1 MKITWLPPFVRNCTW
16 HSYIQIKST
25 ANIGESFD
33 SFFCIFASAGF
44 GRAWPLLRFLTA
56 AAAGFSFALRC
67 FCVGDEAGGGGCF
80 FFSKLQLQVLL
91 RWPSSCGISCGCG
104 LWLAPW
110 CPKNN
115 RHNAWLRIKRR
126 TPGLLV
132 PPPELS
138 QDYTLQETQC
148 RGRPCVCLALID

>member
-1 MKITWLPPFVRNCTW
+1 MRNCTW

-80 FFSKLQLQVLL
+80 FFEAATSGFAEVALFL
-91 RWPSSCGISCGCG
+91 RNFVRVRP
-104 LWLAPW
+104 
-110 CPKNN
+110 
-115 RHNAWLRIKRR
+115 
-126 TPGLLV
+126 LV
-132 PPPELS
+132 GTMVPE
-138 QDYTLQETQC
+138 E
-148 RGRPCVCLALID
+148 